1 MWEVFSL
8 ECIRNRNGKNR
19 RKRPVGR
26 LLRGSTVVEMSY
38 IMPVFLILFLYI
50 VNTVF
55 YFHDKAVLNG
65 AACETAVLSAQQ
77 KRMKEYGRYDMEE
90 FFRERIHGK
99 LITMNDLSVSVADG
113 GEEVTVSVTARSG
126 RMRLNICQKAVTAV
140 PEELIRWMN

>member
-1 MWEVFSL
+1 M

-19 RKRPVGR
+19 RKRPGGR

-99 LITMNDLSVSVADG
+99 LITKSEAK
-113 GEEVTVSVTARSG
+113 RS
-126 RMRLNICQKAVTAV
+126 
-140 PEELIRWMN
+140 

>member
-1 MWEVFSL
+1 
-8 ECIRNRNGKNR
+8 
-19 RKRPVGR
+19 
-26 LLRGSTVVEMSY
+26 MSY

-99 LITMNDLSVSVADG
+99 LITMNDLSVSVTDG